1 MFGTRLDP
9 NPTCALFV
17 VTPEESRAVLPAK
30 AHVVIALT
38 TLLARRLIL
47 FKWKQHTPP
56 SFSHWIKDVMYFL
69 KLEKIKYTL
78 KGSSQTFLKVWRP
91 FLDYYES
98 IQEPLDNE

>member
-9 NPTCALFV
+9 NPNCALFGL
-17 VTPEESRAVLPAK
+17 TSKQSRAFLPAK

-56 SFSHWIKDVMYFL
+56 SFSHWVKDVMYFL

-78 KGSSQTFLKVWRP
+78 KGSSQTFFKVWKP
-91 FLDYYES
+91 FLEYYDS
-98 IQEPLDNE
+98 AGTP